1 MMTLQSLLEALRSE
15 KKIYINLYNNS
26 NLLLISFNLPGYES
40 VSPALLAEEVKTLE
54 LPAINEV
61 KITLK
66 NV

>member
-1 MMTLQSLLEALRSE
+1 MTLESLLKALRTE
-15 KKIYINLYNNS
+15 KKIYINLYNNA

-40 VSPALLAEEVKTLE
+40 VSPTLLAEEVKTLE